1 LIVDLDEL
9 NIGELFEIED
19 ERARDVIE
27 RAIGLTVAR
36 EIDMRNTIG
45 VFKFAIAREAIED
58 ESDAFVAFDTAG
70 TFEEFVEDAADQI
83 LR

>member
-1 LIVDLDEL
+1 MIVYLDEL

-27 RAIGLTVAR
+27 RAIGLAIAS
-36 EIDMRNTIG
+36 EINMRDTIS
-45 VFKFAIAREAIED
+45 VFKFAIASEAIED
-58 ESDAFVAFDTAG
+58 EGDAFVAFDTAG
-70 TFEEFVEDAADQI
+70 TFEEFVEDATDQI

>member
-9 NIGELFEIED
+9 NIGELFEVED

-27 RAIGLTVAR
+27 RAVGLAIAR
-36 EIDMRNTIG
+36 EIDMCDTIS
-45 VFKFAIAREAIED
+45 VFEFTIASEAIED
-58 ESDAFVAFDTAG
+58 EGDAFVTFDIAG
-70 TFEEFVEDAADQI
+70 TFEELVQDAADQV